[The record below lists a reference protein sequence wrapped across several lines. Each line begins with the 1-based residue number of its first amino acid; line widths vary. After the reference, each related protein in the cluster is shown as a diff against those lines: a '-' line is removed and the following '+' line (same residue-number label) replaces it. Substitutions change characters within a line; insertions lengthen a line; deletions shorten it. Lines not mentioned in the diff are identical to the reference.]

1 MSSADQLIFV
11 TADTGLLA
19 HWRKALQAPGASHLL
34 LAQDVP
40 AYLAGLTPQL
50 MAMSHA
56 PVVWLDTD
64 SATKPVWADSA
75 WQSLLRLPVRWVAAS
90 SAPNDADGIAALD
103 AGCAGFCHA
112 YSDAATLQQV
122 QQVVEMGQVWIGKA
136 LMQRLI
142 STANRVAAPV
152 PAQQIAWSEG
162 LTQREV
168 EIAVLAANGA
178 SNSLIASQCDISE
191 RTVKA
196 HLSAVFSKLNITD
209 RLQLALR
216 VHGIS

>member
-1 MSSADQLIFV
+1 
-11 TADTGLLA
+11 
-19 HWRKALQAPGASHLL
+19 
-34 LAQDVP
+34 
-40 AYLAGLTPQL
+40 
-50 MAMSHA
+50 
-56 PVVWLDTD
+56 
-64 SATKPVWADSA
+64 
-75 WQSLLRLPVRWVAAS
+75 
-90 SAPNDADGIAALD
+90 
-103 AGCAGFCHA
+103 
-112 YSDAATLQQV
+112 
-122 QQVVEMGQVWIGKA
+122 
-136 LMQRLI
+136 
-142 STANRVAAPV
+142 VAAPV

-178 SNSLIASQCDISE
+178 SNSLIASQCNISE

>member
-1 MSSADQLIFV
+1 MSSAHRLIFV

-19 HWRKALQAPGASHLL
+19 HWRQALQAPDAPHLL
-34 LAQDVP
+34 RAQDVSGYP
-40 AYLAGLTPQL
+40 IEMGPT
-50 MAMSHA
+50 
-56 PVVWLDTD
+56 PVVWLDVD
-64 SATKPVWADSA
+64 SAAKPVWADAS
-75 WQSLLRLPVRWVAAS
+75 WQSLLRMPVRWVAAS
-90 SAPNDADGIAALD
+90 SSPNDADGIAALD

-142 STANRVAAPV
+142 STANRVAV
-152 PAQQIAWSEG
+152 PASTQTPAWSEG

-178 SNSLIASQCDISE
+178 ANLLIASQCDISE

-196 HLSAVFSKLNITD
+196 HLSAVFAKLNITD